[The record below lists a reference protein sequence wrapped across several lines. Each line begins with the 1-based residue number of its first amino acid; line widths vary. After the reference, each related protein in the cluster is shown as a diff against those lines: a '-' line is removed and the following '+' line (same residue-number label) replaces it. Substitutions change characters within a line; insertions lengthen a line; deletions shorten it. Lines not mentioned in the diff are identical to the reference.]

1 MIEFLI
7 ACSPVIVPPGMYGPP
22 PGLRSNCGLG
32 DTELV
37 EGVRKSKKSRVRIP
51 THYLT
56 ILDWK
61 ISL

>member
-22 PGLRSNCGLG
+22 PGLSSNCGPG
-32 DTELV
+32 DIELV
-37 EGVRKSKKSRVRIP
+37 EGVQKSKKSKVRIP
-51 THYLT
+51 TQYFT

-61 ISL
+61 IVL

>member
-7 ACSPVIVPPGMYGPP
+7 ACSPVIIKPGHFGPP
-22 PGLRSNCGLG
+22 PGLRSNCGPG

-37 EGVRKSKKSRVRIP
+37 ESVEERKTSRVRIP
-51 THYLT
+51 TQQIT
-56 ILDWK
+56 ILNWK

>member
-7 ACSPVIVPPGMYGPP
+7 ACSPAIPSPGMFSRPVT
-22 PGLRSNCGLG
+22 NCGPG

-37 EGVRKSKKSRVRIP
+37 EERKESRVGIP
-51 THYLT
+51 TQQIT

-61 ISL
+61 ITL

>member
-7 ACSPVIVPPGMYGPP
+7 ACSPAIPSPGMFSRPVT
-22 PGLRSNCGLG
+22 NCGLG

-37 EGVRKSKKSRVRIP
+37 EERKESRVRIP
-51 THYLT
+51 TQQIT

-61 ISL
+61 IPL

>member
-22 PGLRSNCGLG
+22 PGLRSNCGPG
-32 DTELV
+32 DIELV
-37 EGVRKSKKSRVRIP
+37 ESVEERKKSRVRIP
-51 THYLT
+51 TQQIT
-56 ILDWK
+56 ILNWK